1 MKKWVYLFSEGKAD
15 MRNLLGGKGANLA
28 EMTNLG
34 LPVPQGFTITTEA
47 CTQYYEDG
55 REINDE
61 IKAQIDEYIVKME
74 EITGKKFGDLENPL
88 LVSVRSGARASM
100 PGMMDTI
107 LNLGLN
113 EDVVNV
119 IAEKSGNP
127 RWAWDCYRRFIQ
139 MYSDVVMEVG
149 KKYFEELIDKM
160 KADRGV
166 TQDVELTADDLKELA
181 NQFKAEYKEKIGTD
195 FPTDP
200 KEQLY
205 GAIKAVFRSWDNPRA
220 NVYRRDND
228 IPYSWGTAVNVQSM
242 AFGNMGD
249 DCGTGVA
256 FTRDPATGNK
266 GLFGEFLTN
275 AQGEDVVAGVRTPM
289 KIAEMEEKFPEAF
302 AQFKDVC
309 EKLENHYRDM
319 QDMEF
324 TVEHGKLYML
334 QTRNGKRT
342 AQAALKIACD
352 LVDEGMRTEEEAVL
366 MIDPRNLDTLLHPQF
381 DVTALKNATPAG
393 KGLGASPGAAC
404 GKVVFSADDAVAWAE
419 RGEKVVLVRLETSPE
434 DITGMKAAQGILTVR
449 GGMTSHA
456 AVVARGMGKCCV
468 SGCGDISMDEAN
480 KKFTLAGKEYTEG
493 DAISI
498 DGSTGNIY
506 DGIIPTVDAQIA
518 GEFGRVMAWADK
530 YRRLSVRTNADT
542 PQDAKKA
549 RELGAEGI
557 GLCRTEHMFFE
568 ESRIAT
574 FREMICADT
583 VEEREDALER
593 ILPYQQSDFVALYEA
608 LEGCPVTIR
617 FLDPP
622 LHEFVPIEEKDIAK
636 LAYKQGKSVEK
647 IKEYINSLH
656 EFNPMMGHRGIRLAV
671 TYPEIARMQTK
682 AVIRAAIEVA
692 GKHPDWKVEPE
703 IMIPLVCDVKEL
715 KVVKKIVVDTADE
728 EIANAGVDLKYQ
740 VGTMIE
746 IPRAA
751 LTADEIATEADF
763 FCFGT
768 NDLTQMTF
776 GFSRDDAGKFL
787 EAYYDTKI
795 FENDPFARL
804 DQAGVGKLMDL
815 SIKLGKPV
823 NPNLHVGICG
833 EHGGDPQSVEF
844 CHKIGLDYVSC
855 SPFRVPIARLA
866 AAQAAIQNKDDKAS
880 IEDKVSEALK
890 VAGEKANEAG
900 KKASEACNKAKDV
913 ALDVASQAGV
923 ELNKLGKEALKVG
936 KEVAKASVAG
946 AKAGWKEAKKTYNDL
961 KSDEK

>member
-1 MKKWVYLFSEGKAD
+1 MHKYVYLFKEGNAD
-15 MRNLLGGKGANLA
+15 MRELLGGKGANLA
-28 EMTNLG
+28 EMTNIG

-61 IKAQIDEYIVKME
+61 IQGQINEYIGKME
-74 EITGKKFGDLENPL
+74 EITGKKFGDKENPL

-113 EDVVNV
+113 EDVVEV

-160 KADRGV
+160 KAKKGV
-166 TQDVELTADDLKELA
+166 KQDVELTADDLKELA
-181 NQFKAEYKEKIGTD
+181 SQFKKEYKKKIGKE
-195 FPTDP
+195 FPSDP
-200 KEQLY
+200 KEQLM

-256 FTRDPATGNK
+256 FTRDPATGEK

-289 KIAEMEEKFPEAF
+289 KIAEMEQKFPEAF
-302 AQFKDVC
+302 KQFQDVC
-309 EKLENHYRDM
+309 KTLEEHYRDM

-324 TVEHGKLYML
+324 TVEHGQLYML

-352 LVDEGMRTEEEAVL
+352 LVDEGMRTEEEAVA

-381 DVTALKNATPAG
+381 DAKALKEAEPIG

-404 GKVVFSADDAVAWAE
+404 GQIVFSAEDAEKWA
-419 RGEKVVLVRLETSPE
+419 GEGKKVVLVRLETSPE
-434 DITGMKAAQGILTVR
+434 DITGMKVAQGILTVR

-456 AVVARGMGKCCV
+456 AVVARGMGTCCV
-468 SGCGDISMDEAN
+468 SGCGDIAMDEA
-480 KKFTLAGKEYTEG
+480 KKQFTLAGKTFHEG
-493 DAISI
+493 DTISI

-506 DGIIPTVDAQIA
+506 DGAIKTVDATIA
-518 GEFGRVMAWADK
+518 GEFGRVMEWADK
-530 YRRLSVRTNADT
+530 IRTLKVRTNADT
-542 PQDAKKA
+542 PRDTKKA
-549 RELGAEGI
+549 IELGAEGI
-557 GLCRTEHMFFE
+557 GLCRTEHMFFDE
-568 ESRIAT
+568 ERI
-574 FREMICADT
+574 FNLRRMILSET
-583 VEEREDALER
+583 VEDREKYLDLL
-593 ILPYQQSDFVALYEA
+593 IPYQKGDFKAMYKELKGLPMTVRY
-608 LEGCPVTIR
+608 I
-617 FLDPP
+617 DPP
-622 LHEFVPIEEKDIAK
+622 LHEFIPKTEAEMKELAK
-636 LAYKQGKSVEK
+636 AMGMTVEH
-647 IKEYINSLH
+647 IQEVCDELH
-656 EFNPMMGHRGIRLAV
+656 EFNPMMGHRGCRLAV
-671 TYPEIARMQTK
+671 TYPEIARMQTR
-682 AVIRAAIEVA
+682 ALIEAAIEVHEED
-692 GKHPDWKVEPE
+692 GYDIVPE
-703 IMIPLVCDVKEL
+703 IMIPLVGEKKEL
-715 KVVKKIVVDTADE
+715 DFVKNIVVETAEIVKKEKKSDIQYH
-728 EIANAGVDLKYQ
+728 I
-740 VGTMIE
+740 GTMIE

-751 LTADEIATEADF
+751 LLADEIAESAEF
-763 FCFGT
+763 FSFGT

-787 EAYYDTKI
+787 GSYYENKI
-795 FENDPFARL
+795 YEQDPFAKL
-804 DQAGVGKLMDL
+804 DQHGVGKLVKMAVELGKKTRPD
-815 SIKLGKPV
+815 IKL
-823 NPNLHVGICG
+823 GICG

-844 CHKIGLDYVSC
+844 CHNVGLTYVSC

-866 AAQAAIQNKDDKAS
+866 AAQAAI
-880 IEDKVSEALK
+880 
-890 VAGEKANEAG
+890 
-900 KKASEACNKAKDV
+900 KAKN
-913 ALDVASQAGV
+913 
-923 ELNKLGKEALKVG
+923 NK
-936 KEVAKASVAG
+936 
-946 AKAGWKEAKKTYNDL
+946 
-961 KSDEK
+961 

>member
-1 MKKWVYLFSEGKAD
+1 MGKKWVYLFTEGNAD
-15 MRNLLGGKGANLA
+15 MRELLGGKGANLA
-28 EMTNLG
+28 EMTNIG

-61 IKAQIDEYIVKME
+61 IMGQINEHIEKME
-74 EITGKKFGDLENPL
+74 QITGKKFGDMENPL

-119 IAEKSGNP
+119 IAQKSGNP

-160 KADRGV
+160 KDERGV
-166 TQDVELTADDLKELA
+166 KLDVELTADDLKELA
-181 NQFKAEYKEKIGTD
+181 TQFKAEYKSKIGKD
-195 FPTDP
+195 FPDDP

-228 IPYSWGTAVNVQSM
+228 IPYSWGTAVNVQMM

-256 FTRDPATGNK
+256 FTRDPATGAN

-289 KIAEMEEKFPEAF
+289 HISEMEQKFPEAF
-302 AQFKDVC
+302 VQFKQVC
-309 EKLENHYRDM
+309 ETLEKHYRDM

-352 LVDEGMRTEEEAVL
+352 LVDEGMRTEEEAVA

-381 DVTALKNATPAG
+381 DAAALKAATPMG

-404 GKVVFSADDAVAWAE
+404 GKVVFTADDAVEWAE

-434 DITGMKAAQGILTVR
+434 DITGMKSAQGILTVR

-456 AVVARGMGKCCV
+456 AVVARGMGTCCV
-468 SGCGDISMDEAN
+468 SGCGEIKIDEEA
-480 KKFTLAGKEYTEG
+480 KTFELGGYTFHEG
-493 DAISI
+493 DYISL
-498 DGSTGNIY
+498 DGTTGKIY
-506 DGIIPTVDAQIA
+506 KGDIKTVEASVGGD
-518 GEFGRVMAWADK
+518 FGRVMAWADQFRK
-530 YRRLSVRTNADT
+530 LSVRTNADT
-542 PQDAKKA
+542 PADTLNAV
-549 RELGAEGI
+549 RLGAEGI
-557 GLCRTEHMFFE
+557 GLCRTEHMFFGE
-568 ESRIAT
+568 DRIPKI
-574 FREMICADT
+574 RKMILSKT
-583 VEEREDALER
+583 VEQREAALAE
-593 ILPYQQSDFVALYEA
+593 LLQFQKADFKAMYEA
-608 LEGCPVTIR
+608 LEGRPMTVR
-617 FLDPP
+617 YLDPP
-622 LHEFVPIEEKDIAK
+622 LHEFVPTDPEDIAA
-636 LAYKQGKSVEK
+636 LAKDMNLTVEEVK
-647 IKEYINSLH
+647 ATCDSLH
-656 EFNPMMGHRGIRLAV
+656 EFNPMMGHRGCRLAV
-671 TYPEIARMQTK
+671 TYPEIAKMQTR
-682 AVIRAAIEVA
+682 AVMEAAIEVA
-692 GKHPDWKVEPE
+692 EETGKAIVPE
-703 IMIPLVCDVKEL
+703 IMIPLVGEEKEL
-715 KVVKKIVVDTADE
+715 KFVKDVVVEVAEQVKKEKNSDI
-728 EIANAGVDLKYQ
+728 KYQ

-751 LTADEIATEADF
+751 LTADKIAKDAEF

-787 EAYYDTKI
+787 DSYYQAKI
-795 FENDPFARL
+795 YESDPFARL
-804 DQAGVGKLMDL
+804 DQTGVGQLIQMAVEKGRVARPDL
-815 SIKLGKPV
+815 EL
-823 NPNLHVGICG
+823 GICG
-833 EHGGDPQSVEF
+833 EHGGDPSSVEF
-844 CHKIGLDYVSC
+844 CNKIGLDYVSC

-866 AAQAAIQNKDDKAS
+866 AAQAAIANK
-880 IEDKVSEALK
+880 
-890 VAGEKANEAG
+890 
-900 KKASEACNKAKDV
+900 
-913 ALDVASQAGV
+913 
-923 ELNKLGKEALKVG
+923 
-936 KEVAKASVAG
+936 
-946 AKAGWKEAKKTYNDL
+946 
-961 KSDEK
+961 